1 MKKAHPYLRFLE
13 LASTVNRTSAWTVLH
28 PVEQKMLEFV
38 ALAEY
43 QNRELPVKDLT
54 SLNELGSPA
63 MLHARVHSLRE
74 KGWIDLE
81 TGEDARRKH
90 VTLSRSALKHFSRLG
105 DCVERALHK
114 SQAAD

>member
-1 MKKAHPYLRFLE
+1 MKKAQPYLRFLE
-13 LASTVNRTSAWTVLH
+13 LASSVNRTSAWTVLH

-43 QNRELPVKDLT
+43 QQRELPVKDLT

-63 MLHARVHSLRE
+63 MLHARVHALRE
-74 KGWIDLE
+74 KGWIQLE

-90 VTLSRSALKHFSRLG
+90 VMLSRSALRHFSRLG
-105 DCVERALHK
+105 DCVERALK
-114 SQAAD
+114 KARAAD

>member
-1 MKKAHPYLRFLE
+1 MKKAQPYLRFLE
-13 LASTVNRTSAWTVLH
+13 LASLVNQSTAWTVLH

-54 SLNELGSPA
+54 SLNDLGSPA

-81 TGEDARRKH
+81 IGEDARRKH

-105 DCVERALHK
+105 DCVERALRK
-114 SQAAD
+114 GQMAD